1 MATKY
6 GVEATKREN
15 SSIPSLATQGC
26 QGGNVKVFRD
36 TYEIAADLA
45 SGDIIRMCV
54 IPKGARV
61 LDVRV
66 FFDDLDA
73 SGGTLDIGWAAGT
86 AGVEAIDADGFGAN
100 VDVTSAGVYSMFTS
114 QSTVAGFDKLFDD
127 ECVVTVTVD
136 GDTDV
141 TSGTITVMVLAV
153 ID

>member
-15 SSIPSLATQGC
+15 SSIPSLADQGN
-26 QGGNVKVFRD
+26 QGGRVKVFRD
-36 TYEIAADLA
+36 TYELSADLA

-54 IPKGARV
+54 VPKGARV
-61 LDVRV
+61 IDVRV

-114 QSTVAGFDKLFDD
+114 QSTVAGFDKLFTD
-127 ECVVTVTVD
+127 ECVVTVTTD
-136 GDTDV
+136 GDTDA

-153 ID
+153 VD